1 MNAREVIPIGKN
13 LNPNLLYCDI
23 GNNSGE
29 EQYPLPGSRVHW
41 RDRMQRILLAHS
53 SKRLLLGLAF
63 FLVTFLLPIFSNAGQ
78 SDARSKET
86 IVTIPLSILDVE
98 QATATISV
106 MEEPHSSFD
115 SLLEA
120 CQSELPEE
128 FNVEGK
134 DISEELKRFC
144 KMAEGFTKRYLPPP
158 TQNIEPKAY
167 VITVPLQSPF
177 HDITALI
184 WNTKNLDDAIAFVS
198 LLQSGNLKA
207 VKVYA
212 TLPWAEDPRT
222 TCTECP
228 IKELVFS
235 AAGIKEQL
243 STWKEKKGRNR
254 P

>member
-1 MNAREVIPIGKN
+1 
-13 LNPNLLYCDI
+13 
-23 GNNSGE
+23 
-29 EQYPLPGSRVHW
+29 
-41 RDRMQRILLAHS
+41 MQRIFLTHFS
-53 SKRLLLGLAF
+53 TTLLLGLA
-63 FLVTFLLPIFSNAGQ
+63 TFWGTLLFPIFSNAGQ
-78 SDARSKET
+78 SDTQSNAKT
-86 IVTIPLSILDVE
+86 VTIPLSILDVE

-106 MEEPHSSFD
+106 MDEPHSSFD

-120 CQSELPEE
+120 CQSKLPEE

-134 DISEELKRFC
+134 DISEDVRRFC

-158 TQNIEPKAY
+158 TQHIEPKAY
-167 VITVPLQSPF
+167 VITVPLQSSF

-235 AAGIKEQL
+235 ATGIKEQL
-243 STWKEKKGRNR
+243 SQWKEKKGKNR

>member
-1 MNAREVIPIGKN
+1 
-13 LNPNLLYCDI
+13 
-23 GNNSGE
+23 
-29 EQYPLPGSRVHW
+29 
-41 RDRMQRILLAHS
+41 MQRIFLAHYS
-53 SKRLLLGLAF
+53 LPLLLGLAL
-63 FLVTFLLPIFSNAGQ
+63 FLSPMLLPLLSNAGQ
-78 SDARSKET
+78 SDAQSNEN

-106 MEEPHSSFD
+106 MEEPHSSIHG
-115 SLLEA
+115 LLEA
-120 CQSELPEE
+120 CQSKLPEDL
-128 FNVEGK
+128 NVEGK
-134 DISEELKRFC
+134 DISEEVRKLC
-144 KMAEGFTKRYLPPP
+144 KMAEGFTKRYMPPP
-158 TQNIEPKAY
+158 TQRIEPKAY

-207 VKVYA
+207 AKVYA

-235 AAGIKEQL
+235 ATGIKEQL
-243 STWKEKKGRNR
+243 SQWKEKKGKNK

>member
-1 MNAREVIPIGKN
+1 
-13 LNPNLLYCDI
+13 
-23 GNNSGE
+23 
-29 EQYPLPGSRVHW
+29 
-41 RDRMQRILLAHS
+41 MQRVFLTQFSKHLLI
-53 SKRLLLGLAF
+53 GLAF
-63 FLVTFLLPIFSNAGQ
+63 SFGTLLLPVFSNAGP
-78 SDARSKET
+78 SDAQSKDT

-106 MEEPHSSFD
+106 MEEPHSSFN

-120 CQSELPEE
+120 CQSKLPEDMK
-128 FNVEGK
+128 VEGK
-134 DISEELKRFC
+134 DISEEVRRLC

-158 TQNIEPKAY
+158 TQHIEPKAY

-184 WNTKNLDDAIAFVS
+184 WNTKNLDDAISFVS

-212 TLPWAEDPRT
+212 IIPWAEDPRT

-235 AAGIKEQL
+235 ATGIKEHL
-243 STWKEKKGRNR
+243 SQWKEKKGKNG